1 MKDVNNNK
9 IKLSDDPMTFEIDYS
24 KPHWG
29 RGSHYGWGYDEEVER
44 ELWKPVTD
52 YRGWPIREGYWVS
65 NKGRVYSQIGDKKQL
80 LKMNHYKSS
89 KRYYVRMTGKDG
101 KRRNVNPAWLVI
113 SAWVRNPLP
122 KLLVQVNHRDG
133 DFTNNALANLEY
145 ITDSLNKQHYW
156 HEIRPYIEKA
166 KPEVMPIE

>member
-1 MKDVNNNK
+1 MND
-9 IKLSDDPMTFEIDYS
+9 ISEILRALLDQLSNT
-24 KPHWG
+24 
-29 RGSHYGWGYDEEVER
+29 EEVER

-122 KLLVQVNHRDG
+122 NCWCKS
-133 DFTNNALANLEY
+133 
-145 ITDSLNKQHYW
+145 ITGTGTL
-156 HEIRPYIEKA
+156 
-166 KPEVMPIE
+166 PITRLQIWSTSQTASTSNTIGTKSGHTSKRQSRR